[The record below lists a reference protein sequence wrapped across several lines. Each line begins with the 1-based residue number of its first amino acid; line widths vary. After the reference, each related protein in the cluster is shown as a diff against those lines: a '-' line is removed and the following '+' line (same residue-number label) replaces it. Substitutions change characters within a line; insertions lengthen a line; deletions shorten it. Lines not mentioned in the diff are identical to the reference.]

1 LITVLAPAALATF
14 AAIFWGV
21 WWIPV
26 RYLETLGLQGAWAGL
41 VMNLGAF
48 MVAAAWVLLRG
59 TRLRID
65 ARAIAGAAFIG
76 LAVTF
81 YSTALNHT
89 DVVRAVLLFYLA
101 PVWSKILERVFLG
114 MSWRWTSTVA
124 LAAALAG
131 ACLVLGGKV
140 RIDSLN
146 VGDLLSLVS
155 GMAWSAGAAL
165 TFAGRST
172 NTVSLTTVTAFFA
185 VLAAV
190 PFAWVSGLPESGRA
204 LDLAMPAG
212 IGTGVVYVLP
222 IMMMTLWS
230 ARRLAPTTLTF
241 LLTAEIVSGVASSA
255 ILLAEPFGAMQ
266 LCGAVLIVTAAIGEI
281 LFRSGRP
288 VAEAL
293 SFRNPGRE

>member
-1 LITVLAPAALATF
+1 MITVLAPAALATF

-48 MVAAAWVLLRG
+48 LLAATWVLLRG
-59 TRLRID
+59 IRLRID
-65 ARAIAGAAFIG
+65 ARAVAGAAFIG

-101 PVWSKILERVFLG
+101 PVWSKILERVFLR
-114 MSWRWTSTVA
+114 MPWRWTSTMA

-131 ACLVLGGKV
+131 ACLVLGGRV
-140 RIDSLN
+140 SIDSLN
-146 VGDLLSLVS
+146 LGDLLSLAS

-172 NTVSLTTVTAFFA
+172 NTISLTTVTAFFA

-190 PFAWVSGLPESGRA
+190 PFAWASGLPDSGRE
-204 LDLAMPAG
+204 LGLAMPVG

-255 ILLAEPFGAMQ
+255 ILLDEPFGAMQ
-266 LCGAVLIVTAAIGEI
+266 LSGAVLIVIAAMSEI
-281 LFRSGRP
+281 LFQRGRP
-288 VAEAL
+288 AMETPD
-293 SFRNPGRE
+293 FPNPGRE